1 MKLWCY
7 LVRISITLY
16 PLLVR
21 QLLSSVIA
29 HLKNV
34 AVTQNFY
41 LHSLFQ
47 IMQNLIEYRGL
58 CLSLNLLVV
67 LTMWSLARP
76 TLVYP
81 HRLSSSESMKLLG
94 ANMPSMFTVL
104 LGFARTGMI

>member
-41 LHSLFQ
+41 LHYSSQ
-47 IMQNLIEYRGL
+47 IMQNLYEHQRL
-58 CLSLNLLVV
+58 CLSLNPLVV
-67 LTMWSLARP
+67 LTMWLLARL
-76 TLVYP
+76 TLVYL
-81 HRLSSSESMKLLG
+81 HRLSFLESMKLLG
-94 ANMPSMFTVL
+94 ANTPRMFTGR
-104 LGFARTGMI
+104 LGSARTGMT